1 MGKRVVISSVTEGLR
16 QERTALPGLIRALGM
31 DPVRFEDFT
40 AHPEPSRDVCLQAV
54 GTSDVYLLLLGEHYG
69 TPFPDT
75 GLSPTHE
82 EYRAAINKGI
92 HRLAFRRR
100 GVTMEPA
107 QAAFAAEVEAYET
120 GLFRGTWEEVGEL
133 LNAASDAL
141 ARLDTLGGPLSFA
154 PIGTPAT
161 VEWLTAPDQR
171 DQFAGFGESALEVYL
186 TPVGISLPRARLRQ
200 AGQIAPRLLR
210 DVGGVRQSEAIDV
223 ADRPDGGALSRVV
236 RARQVRSFNQDVYG
250 GTVEGVS
257 ISRTG
262 EVCAWASLPR
272 DMFGALVNAGSLS
285 ELATPLVNLAGRVL
299 GEVAGDISMAVVPS
313 IAITGAASVSIGD
326 PRVVGTRSSSQMSM
340 QGPSVI
346 TLPGDESAV
355 LSAVISGA
363 RDVGVE
369 LGTRVEHA
377 LRARQRT

>member
-1 MGKRVVISSVTEGLR
+1 MGKRVFISSVTAGLR
-16 QERTALPGLIRALGM
+16 QERIALPGLIRALGM

-40 AHPEPSRDVCLQAV
+40 ALPEPSRDVCLKAV

-92 HRLAFRRR
+92 PRLAFRRR
-100 GVTMEPA
+100 GVTMESA

-120 GLFRGTWEEVGEL
+120 GLFRGSWEEVGEL
-133 LNAASDAL
+133 LGAVSDAL
-141 ARLDTLGGPLSFA
+141 ARLDTLGGPLSFT
-154 PIGTPAT
+154 PIETPVT

-171 DQFAGFGESALEVYL
+171 DQFAGFGESAMEVYL
-186 TPVGISLPRARLRQ
+186 TPVGITLPRARLRD

-210 DVGGVRQSEAIDV
+210 DGGRVGQNEAIDV
-223 ADRPDGGALSRVV
+223 TNRSDGGAVARVV
-236 RARQVRSFNQDVYG
+236 RARQVRSFNQDAIG
-250 GTVEGVS
+250 GTVGGVS
-257 ISRTG
+257 VSRTG

-272 DMFGALVNAGSLS
+272 DMFGAVVNAASLC
-285 ELATPLVNLAGRVL
+285 ELATPLVALAGRVL
-299 GEVAGDISMAVVPS
+299 GEIAGDSSMPVVPS
-313 IAITGAASVSIGD
+313 VAITGAGGVSIGD
-326 PRVVGTRSSSQMSM
+326 PRIVGTRNSSQISM

-377 LRARQRT
+377 LLTR

>member
-1 MGKRVVISSVTEGLR
+1 MGKRVFISSLTEGLR

-40 AHPEPSRDVCLQAV
+40 ALPEPSRDVCLQAV

-92 HRLAFRRR
+92 PRLAFRRR
-100 GVTMEPA
+100 GVTMESA
-107 QAAFAAEVEAYET
+107 QVAFAAEVEAYAT
-120 GLFRGTWEEVGEL
+120 GLFRGSWEEVGEL
-133 LNAASDAL
+133 LSAVSHAL
-141 ARLDTLGGPLSFA
+141 AQLETLGGPLSFA
-154 PIGTPAT
+154 PIGTPVT
-161 VEWLTAPDQR
+161 VDWLTSPDPR
-171 DQFAGFGESALEVYL
+171 DQFAGFGDSAMEAYL
-186 TPVGISLPRARLRQ
+186 TPVGITLPRARLRD

-210 DVGGVRQSEAIDV
+210 DGGGVGHNEAIDV
-223 ADRPDGGALSRVV
+223 TDRSDGGAVSRVV
-236 RARQVRSFNQDVYG
+236 RARQVRSFNQDVFG

-257 ISRTG
+257 VSRTG
-262 EVCAWASLPR
+262 EVCAWASLHR
-272 DMFGALVNAGSLS
+272 DMFGAVVNAASLS
-285 ELATPLVNLAGRVL
+285 ELATPLVTLAGRVL
-299 GEVAGDISMAVVPS
+299 GEVAGDTSMAVVPS
-313 IAITGAASVSIGD
+313 VAITGAGSVSIGD
-326 PRVVGTRSSSQMSM
+326 PRVVGTRSSSQISM
-340 QGPSVI
+340 RGPSVI
-346 TLPGDESAV
+346 TLPGDESAA

-377 LRARQRT
+377 LRAR

>member
-1 MGKRVVISSVTEGLR
+1 MGKRVFISSVTEGLR

-31 DPVRFEDFT
+31 DPIRFEDFT
-40 AHPEPSRDVCLQAV
+40 AHPDPSRDVCLQAV
-54 GTSDVYLLLLGEHYG
+54 GTSDVYILLLGEHYG

-82 EYRAAINKGI
+82 EYRAAINRGI
-92 HRLAFRRR
+92 PRLAFRRR
-100 GVTMEPA
+100 GVTMESA

-120 GLFRGTWEEVGEL
+120 GLFRGSWEEVGEL
-133 LNAASDAL
+133 LSAVSDAL
-141 ARLDTLGGPLSFA
+141 AQLDTLGGPLSFT
-154 PIGTPAT
+154 PIGTPVT

-171 DQFAGFGESALEVYL
+171 DQFAGFGESAIEVYL
-186 TPVGISLPRARLRQ
+186 TPVEITLPRARLRE

-210 DVGGVRQSEAIDV
+210 DVGGVGQNEAIDV
-223 ADRPDGGALSRVV
+223 ADRPGGGAKSRVV
-236 RARQVRSFNQDVYG
+236 RARQVRSFNQDVFG

-257 ISRTG
+257 VTRTG

-272 DMFGALVNAGSLS
+272 DMLGAVVNATSLS

-299 GEVAGDISMAVVPS
+299 AEVAGDTSLAVVPS
-313 IAITGAASVSIGD
+313 VAITGAASVSIGD
-326 PRVVGTRSSSQMSM
+326 PRVVGARSSSQIAMR
-340 QGPSVI
+340 GPSVI
-346 TLPGDESAV
+346 TLPGDECAV

-369 LGTRVEHA
+369 LATTIEQA
-377 LRARQRT
+377 LRAR